1 MQAIRLQ
8 KTIEKNGEIS
18 FQNLPVVEGQEV
30 EVIVLLSILPTRKKV
45 LTAHELLDSSLIGL
59 WEERDDIIDS
69 LAYAR
74 QLREQSQRRGYD
86 SPR

>member
-18 FQNLPVVEGQEV
+18 FQNLPVVAGQEV
-30 EVIVLLSILPTRKKV
+30 EIIVLLSPLPAKKKV
-45 LTAHELLDSSLIGL
+45 LTARALLDSSVIGL
-59 WEERDDIIDS
+59 WEERDDITDS
-69 LAYAR
+69 LVYAR
-74 QLREQSQRRGYD
+74 QLREHSQRRDYD

>member
-18 FQNLPVVEGQEV
+18 FQNLPVVAGQEV
-30 EVIVLLSILPTRKKV
+30 EVIVLLSPITAKKKV
-45 LTAHELLDSSLIGL
+45 LTARELLDSNLIGL
-59 WEERDDIIDS
+59 WEEREDITDS
-69 LAYAR
+69 LTYSR
-74 QLREQSQRRGYD
+74 QLREQSQRRNYD

>member
-18 FQNLPVVEGQEV
+18 FQDLPVVEGQEV
-30 EVIVLLSILPTRKKV
+30 EVIVLLSPIPAKKKV
-45 LTAHELLDSSLIGL
+45 LTARELLDSSLIGL
-59 WEERDDIIDS
+59 WEERDDIADS

-74 QLREQSQRRGYD
+74 QLREQSQRRDYD